1 MIPALWNA
9 RFGLESMTTPETERR
24 RSKRFPMELPVTVK
38 PQDGTEQKCATRDIS
53 AGGVFFFC
61 DFEIMQD
68 SPIQLVMIL
77 PSEITGGEGQWVCCH
92 GRVARVVED
101 STNKQRGVAVK
112 VERLAFLP
120 EITFSCCP

>member
-77 PSEITGGEGQWVCCH
+77 PSEITGGESSGFAATGEWH
-92 GRVARVVED
+92 GWWRIRLTSSVA
-101 STNKQRGVAVK
+101 
-112 VERLAFLP
+112 
-120 EITFSCCP
+120 